1 MLLPRFYKLSKI
13 IKTYVLGELK
23 KHLSETFL
31 LSTQNI
37 YLIGEIT
44 DNNHFFYFLFFFWG
58 GGGGGVYIF
67 LCLPPYNSNFRYFE
81 KKSLVPRTLN

>member
-58 GGGGGVYIF
+58 GGGGGYTYSYVYHLIIRTF
-67 LCLPPYNSNFRYFE
+67 DTL
-81 KKSLVPRTLN
+81 KKNL